1 MKIKDLEER
10 VSLVDLVRDYGYPT
24 TRVGKDLRINP
35 CPVTGHMDRFTINV
49 QGNYYNIFNGPGNNS
64 GGSCYKFL
72 TEVVGLSESEAYTE
86 LCNRAG
92 VEVEGNDHMT
102 NKTQKNALP
111 AGTDNAQQIKSINHT
126 DIVQWYEQTLKNED
140 YKKIIQQ
147 QVIKRGIEID
157 SITKYKISVHKEND
171 GLRVIIPILFNG
183 EAKSYTARRTN
194 ENQKGKYR
202 KATGVSGYYLNM
214 DYLNQDHDEPI
225 FLTEGEFDAIVLEQ
239 MGFKAIAL
247 GTAVNAKSFMKSL
260 TAYPKAKDI
269 QFISMMDN
277 DDAGQQVAE
286 LLKEYNVPAGTVEQS
301 YKDVNEWYLASM
313 KELYAET
320 QKSDSD
326 IEYVPENLTIYKS
339 LNEQMEEIPVMLEK
353 MKRPYNA
360 LDYLRNKF
368 MNDVQ
373 ELQQFGYL
381 KTGFDNLDAEINALY
396 AGLYVVGGVSSVGK
410 TTFIHQ
416 MADQLAEQGEH
427 VIYFSLEQSSM
438 EMVSKSLARH
448 TARNG
453 TTDAVKGIQIRKGE
467 IVVETSET
475 LQNAVI
481 DFSIYADRVSIVE
494 GNFDTNVDTMRK
506 IVDKY
511 IKDNDVKPIVFVD
524 YLQIIPAPTDKRL
537 SDKEKTDY
545 NITQLKRM
553 SRDFNIPV
561 LTISSLNRGNY
572 LAPIDFESFKES
584 GGIEYSADVVWGL
597 QLEVIRSDVFSK
609 QNNIVEKRAYVAK
622 AKQER
627 VRQIELVCL
636 KNRNGN
642 PSFTCKFHYHPQF
655 DFYKSG
661 EVLSDKDIDFK
672 YNTYLD
678 EEDTPAAEPT
688 PKERTGF
695 VVK

>member
-1 MKIKDLEER
+1 MKIKDLEEQIN
-10 VSLVDLVRDYGYPT
+10 LVDLVRDYGYQT
-24 TRVGKDLRINP
+24 TNIGKDLRINP
-35 CPVTGHMDRFTINV
+35 CPVCGHRDHFTIYPNT
-49 QGNYYNIFNGPGNNS
+49 NS
-64 GGSCYKFL
+64 YSSFASCCKGGSSYKFL
-72 TEVVGLSESEAYTE
+72 TEVVGISESEAYAE

-92 VEVEGNDHMT
+92 VEVEGNEYMT
-102 NKTQKNALP
+102 EKAQKNALP
-111 AGTDNAQQIKSINHT
+111 AGTDNAQTIKSINHT
-126 DIVQWYEQTLKNED
+126 DIVQWHEQTLKNKD

-147 QVIKRGIEID
+147 QVMKRGITAE
-157 SITKYKISVHKEND
+157 SITKHQISVHKEND
-171 GLRVIIPILFNG
+171 GLRVIIPIFFNG
-183 EAKSYTARRTN
+183 EAQSYTARRTDDS
-194 ENQKGKYR
+194 QKGKYR
-202 KATGVSGYYLNM
+202 KALGGYYLNM
-214 DYLNQDHDEPI
+214 DYLKQEHDEPI

-247 GTAVNAKSFMKSL
+247 GTAKNAKPFMQSL

-277 DDAGQQVAE
+277 DDTGQQIAT
-286 LLKEYNVPAGTVEQS
+286 LLKEYDVPAGTVEQP
-301 YKDVNEWYLASM
+301 YKDVNEWYLASKAEL
-313 KELYAET
+313 KE
-320 QKSDSD
+320 SDK
-326 IEYVPENLTIYKS
+326 EFTLENLTIYKS
-339 LNEQMEEIPVMLEK
+339 LSEQVEDIPVMLEK

-368 MNDVQ
+368 INDVK

-381 KTGFDNLDAEINALY
+381 KTGFDNLDNELGALY
-396 AGLYVVGGVSSVGK
+396 AGLYVVGGISSVGK
-410 TTFIHQ
+410 TTFVHQ
-416 MADQLAEQGEH
+416 MADQLAQQGEH
-427 VIYFSLEQSSM
+427 VIFFSLEQSSM

-453 TTDAVKGIQIRKGE
+453 TTDAVKSIQIRKGE
-467 IVVETSET
+467 IVVETNET

-481 DFSIYADRVSIVE
+481 DFSRYADRVNIVE
-494 GNFDTNVDTMRK
+494 GNFDTSVDTMRK
-506 IVDKY
+506 IVEKY
-511 IKDNDVKPIVFVD
+511 IKDNGVKPIVFVD
-524 YLQIIPAPTDKRL
+524 YLQIIPAPIDKRM
-537 SDKEKTDY
+537 SDKEKIDY

-597 QLEVIRSDVFSK
+597 QLEVIRAEVFNK
-609 QNNIVEKRAYVAK
+609 QNNIAEKRAYAAK

-655 DFYKSG
+655 DFYKAG
-661 EVLSDKDIDFK
+661 EVLSDSDIDSK

-678 EEDTPAAEPT
+678 DDIQQINNTA
-688 PKERTGF
+688 KGF
-695 VVK
+695 KIS

>member
-1 MKIKDLEER
+1 MKIKDLEEQ
-10 VSLVDLVRDYGYPT
+10 VNLVDLVRDHGYQT

-35 CPVTGHMDRFTINV
+35 CPVTGGMDRFTINV
-49 QGNYYNIFNGPGNNS
+49 QGNYYNIFNGTGNNS

-72 TEVVGLSESEAYTE
+72 TEVVGLSEDAAYTE

-102 NKTQKNALP
+102 EKAQKNALP
-111 AGTDNAQQIKSINHT
+111 AATDNAQTIKSINHT
-126 DIVQWYEQTLKNED
+126 DIVQWHEQTLKNED

-147 QVIKRGIEID
+147 QVMKRGITAE

-171 GLRVIIPILFNG
+171 GLRVIIPIFFNG
-183 EAKSYTARRTN
+183 EAQSYTARRTDDS
-194 ENQKGKYR
+194 QKGKYR
-202 KATGVSGYYLNM
+202 KALGGYYLNM
-214 DYLNQDHDEPI
+214 DYLKQEHNEPI

-247 GTAVNAKSFMKSL
+247 GTAANAKSFMKSL

-277 DDAGQQVAE
+277 DDTGQQVAE
-286 LLKEYNVPAGTVEQS
+286 LLKEYDVPAGAVEQS
-301 YKDVNEWYLASM
+301 YKDVNEWYLASKAEL
-313 KELYAET
+313 KE
-320 QKSDSD
+320 SDK
-326 IEYVPENLTIYKS
+326 EFTLENLTIYK
-339 LNEQMEEIPVMLEK
+339 LLKEQVEDIPVMLEK

-368 MNDVQ
+368 MNDVK

-381 KTGFDNLDAEINALY
+381 KTGFDNLDKELGALY
-396 AGLYVVGGVSSVGK
+396 AGLYVVGGISSVGK
-410 TTFIHQ
+410 TTFVHQ
-416 MADQLAEQGEH
+416 MADQLAQQGEH
-427 VIYFSLEQSSM
+427 VIFFSLEQSSM

-453 TTDAVKGIQIRKGE
+453 TTNAVKGIQIRKGE
-467 IVVETSET
+467 IVVETNET
-475 LQNAVI
+475 LQNAVME
-481 DFSIYADRVSIVE
+481 FSLYADRVSIVE

-506 IVDKY
+506 IVEKY
-511 IKDNDVKPIVFVD
+511 IKDNGVKPIVFVD

-537 SDKEKTDY
+537 SDKEKIDY

-553 SRDFNIPV
+553 SREFNIPV
-561 LTISSLNRGNY
+561 ITISSINRNNY
-572 LAPIDFESFKES
+572 LKPIDFESFKES
-584 GGIEYSADVVWGL
+584 GGIEYSADVVLGL
-597 QLEVIRSDVFSK
+597 QLEVIRAKIFNGKEKDDIAK
-609 QNNIVEKRAYVAK
+609 KRAYIAK

-655 DFYKSG
+655 DFYKAG
-661 EVLSDKDIDFK
+661 EVSDDKEMEFK
-672 YNTYLD
+672 YNTYLEDVPTEPID
-678 EEDTPAAEPT
+678 E
-688 PKERTGF
+688 KSKGF
-695 VVK
+695 KIAYQ

>member
-1 MKIKDLEER
+1 MKIKDLEEQ
-10 VSLVDLVRDYGYPT
+10 VNLVDLVRDYGYQT
-24 TRVGKDLRINP
+24 TRIGKDLRINP
-35 CPVTGHMDRFTINV
+35 CPVCGHRDHFTIYPNT
-49 QGNYYNIFNGPGNNS
+49 NS
-64 GGSCYKFL
+64 YSSFASCCQGGSSYKFL
-72 TEVVGLSESEAYTE
+72 TEVVGLSESEAYAE

-92 VEVEGNDHMT
+92 VEVEGNDYMT
-102 NKTQKNALP
+102 KKAQKNALP
-111 AGTDNAQQIKSINHT
+111 AGTDNAQTIKSINHT
-126 DIVQWYEQTLKNED
+126 DIVQWHEQTLKNED

-147 QVIKRGIEID
+147 QVVKRGIELD

-171 GLRVIIPILFNG
+171 GLRVIIPIFFNG
-183 EAKSYTARRTN
+183 EAQSYTARRTDDS
-194 ENQKGKYR
+194 QKGKYR
-202 KATGVSGYYLNM
+202 KALGGYYLNM
-214 DYLNQDHDEPI
+214 DYLKQEHNEPI

-247 GTAVNAKSFMKSL
+247 GTAANAKSFMESL

-277 DDAGQQVAE
+277 DNAGQQVAE
-286 LLKEYNVPAGTVEQS
+286 LLKEYDVPAGAVEQS

-320 QKSDSD
+320 QKPDSD
-326 IEYVPENLTIYKS
+326 IEYVPENLAIYKS
-339 LNEQMEEIPVMLEK
+339 LSEQVEDIPVMLEK

-360 LDYLRNKF
+360 LDYLLNKF
-368 MNDVQ
+368 EKDVE

-410 TTFIHQ
+410 TTFVHQ
-416 MADQLAEQGEH
+416 MADQLAQQGEH
-427 VIYFSLEQSSM
+427 VIFFSLEQSSM

-453 TTDAVKGIQIRKGE
+453 TTNAVKGIQIRKGE
-467 IVVETSET
+467 IVAQENET
-475 LQNAVI
+475 LRNAI
-481 DFSIYADRVSIVE
+481 MEFSLYADRVSIVE

-506 IVDKY
+506 IVEKY
-511 IKDNDVKPIVFVD
+511 IKDNGVKPIVFVD
-524 YLQIIPAPTDKRL
+524 YLQIIPAPTGKRL
-537 SDKEKTDY
+537 SDKERIDY

-597 QLEVIRSDVFSK
+597 QLEVIRAEVFSK
-609 QNNIVEKRAYVAK
+609 QNAIAEKRAYAAK

-642 PSFTCKFHYHPQF
+642 PSFTCKFNYHPQF
-655 DFYKSG
+655 DFYKAG
-661 EVLSDKDIDFK
+661 KVLTDSEIDFK
-672 YNTYLD
+672 YNTYLN
-678 EEDTPAAEPT
+678 EVQTEPATEDKKSFFT
-688 PKERTGF
+688 
-695 VVK
+695 VKQ